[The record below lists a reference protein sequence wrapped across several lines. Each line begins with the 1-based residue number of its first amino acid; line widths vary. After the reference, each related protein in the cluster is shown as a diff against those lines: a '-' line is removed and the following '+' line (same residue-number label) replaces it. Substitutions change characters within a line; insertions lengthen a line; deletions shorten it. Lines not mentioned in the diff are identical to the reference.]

1 MDANGELTIEKFH
14 TAFIES
20 ATAWGYDISN
30 ITSPSDELK
39 IFEDMKSKNKDTVT
53 WEEFHDHMYELAH
66 GETKRHSNEMVQKSL
81 ELDKEK
87 RKHEARKHREAID
100 KLVEYETDSD
110 DEHGLETDNERV
122 EEFTKQYYTLINDV
136 KSCQ

>member
-1 MDANGELTIEKFH
+1 
-14 TAFIES
+14 
-20 ATAWGYDISN
+20 
-30 ITSPSDELK
+30 
-39 IFEDMKSKNKDTVT
+39 
-53 WEEFHDHMYELAH
+53 MYELAH

-110 DEHGLETDNERV
+110 DEHGLETDN
-122 EEFTKQYYTLINDV
+122 V
-136 KSCQ
+136 KGLKNLPNNTTPSSTMSKAVNEGVKDQHKKAFLMKILSIMRNKC